1 MKTKKLVL
9 TALFIA
15 LSFIGANIKI
25 MDTIAFDAMPGFLG
39 ALLIGPVYGAFIGSI
54 GHFLTALTSG
64 FPITL
69 PVHLIIM
76 LGMAVTMF
84 VFGHV
89 YRYFLRRS
97 YGEAVVLS
105 LVAGV
110 IINGPLLLIVLS
122 PMLVPTLGKAT
133 FIGMFPVLSFVA
145 ALNIIIA
152 QGIYK
157 VLPKQYRLWK

>member
-39 ALLIGPVYGAFIGSI
+39 ALLIGPVYGAFIGSV

-64 FPITL
+64 FPMTL

-84 VFGHV
+84 VFGYV
-89 YRYFLRRS
+89 YNHFSKKNYVV
-97 YGEAVVLS
+97 AVVLS
-105 LVAGV
+105 LIAGV
-110 IINGPLLLIVLS
+110 LINGPLLLIVLA
-122 PMLVPTLGKAT
+122 PILIPTLGKVA

-157 VLPKQYRLWK
+157 VLPNKYRLWK

>member
-1 MKTKKLVL
+1 MKTKKLVI

-39 ALLIGPVYGAFIGSI
+39 ALIVGPAYGACIGAI

-64 FPITL
+64 FPMTL

-76 LGMAVTMF
+76 LGMGVTML
-84 VFGHV
+84 VFGYV
-89 YRYFLRRS
+89 YRYFS
-97 YGEAVVLS
+97 TKNYGVAAILS
-105 LVAGV
+105 LIVGV
-110 IINGPLLLIVLS
+110 IINGPLLLILLA
-122 PMLVPTLGKAT
+122 PLLIPTLGKPV
-133 FIGMFPVLSFVA
+133 FLSMFPVLSFVA
-145 ALNIIIA
+145 FINIIIA

-157 VLPKQYRLWK
+157 LLPEKYRLWK

>member
-1 MKTKKLVL
+1 MKTKKLVI

-39 ALLIGPVYGAFIGSI
+39 ALIVGPVYGAFIGAI

-64 FPITL
+64 FPFTI

-76 LGMAVTMF
+76 LGMAVTML
-84 VFGHV
+84 VFGSV
-89 YRYFLRRS
+89 YKYFS
-97 YGEAVVLS
+97 KKNYGVAVILS
-105 LVAGV
+105 LILGV
-110 IINGPLLLIVLS
+110 IINGPLLLVVLI
-122 PMLVPTLGKAT
+122 PILGKAVC
-133 FIGMFPVLSFVA
+133 IGMLPVLSLA
-145 ALNIIIA
+145 AGINIIIA

-157 VLPKQYRLWK
+157 LLPEKYRIWR